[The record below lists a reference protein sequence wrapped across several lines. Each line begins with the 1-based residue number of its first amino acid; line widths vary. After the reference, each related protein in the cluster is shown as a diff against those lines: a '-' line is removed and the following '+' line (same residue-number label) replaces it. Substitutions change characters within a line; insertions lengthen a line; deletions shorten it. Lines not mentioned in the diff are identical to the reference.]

1 MLELSTGPNTPIVFQ
16 RAPNALNLRSNF
28 LARFN
33 AHFLAKGEKVFDIM
47 LEQNPSLYFSSLV
60 QLAKVM
66 KIEVGEAGA
75 FDAKPRPRA
84 EALQALEERAGPQ
97 ARALFERFLKQI
109 DRLEAATNESSTTD
123 ERAVTIDGEVRTERA
138 ADTESFIA
146 PERAAISESSVSR
159 ERAAKAE
166 SSAFKERRRRR

>member
-1 MLELSTGPNTPIVFQ
+1 MLEISTGPSTPIVFQ

-84 EALQALEERAGPQ
+84 EALEALEARAGPQ

-109 DRLEAATNESSTTD
+109 DRLEQAGNESTASH

-138 ADTESFIA
+138 AEVESSVMA
-146 PERAAISESSVSR
+146 ERAANKESSVSQ
-159 ERAAKAE
+159 ERPK
-166 SSAFKERRRRR
+166 RRKPLKSLG